1 MSDSEKALEGSRAP
15 LEFEGRVALITGA
28 TSGIGA
34 ATAKRISELGGNVLL
49 TGRRRVEGERL
60 VREMNRNPGKVVF
73 CAADLSDSRAVKTV
87 VPAVLD
93 AFGRLDFAFNN
104 AGISGAKGSIVEQSE
119 REYDL
124 VFDINVK
131 AMFLL
136 LQDELRQMVAQGFGG
151 SIVNTSSVGGTLAA
165 PGAAPYIASKHAVLG
180 LTRSA
185 AVEYGRHGIRVN
197 AVSPGA
203 IRTELLLNV
212 FGSQEALDQLG
223 SSHPLSRI
231 GLPEEVAE
239 TVVWLFSENSSY
251 LSGQSIVLDG
261 GLSAQRPGVGP
272 GRTTSSLHPGIEPAQ
287 PGPYNRT
294 QFPH

>member
-1 MSDSEKALEGSRAP
+1 MSDSKEALEGSGARR
-15 LEFEGRVALITGA
+15 EFEGKVALITGA

-34 ATAKRISELGGNVLL
+34 ATARRISELGGNVLL
-49 TGRRRVEGERL
+49 TGRRRMEGTRL
-60 VREMNRNPGKVVF
+60 VRELNRNPGKVVF
-73 CAADLSDSRAVKTV
+73 FAADLSDSREVKRI

-104 AGISGAKGSIVEQSE
+104 AGISGAKGSIVEQTE

-124 VFDINVK
+124 VFGINVK

-165 PGAAPYIASKHAVLG
+165 PGAAPYVASKHAVLG
-180 LTRSA
+180 LTKSA

-212 FGSQEALDQLG
+212 FGSQQALDRLG
-223 SSHPLSRI
+223 SAHPLSRI

-261 GLSAQRPGVGP
+261 GLTAQRPGFAPNG
-272 GRTTSSLHPGIEPAQ
+272 TTEQVQNEKRYERQETI
-287 PGPYNRT
+287 
-294 QFPH
+294 

>member
-1 MSDSEKALEGSRAP
+1 MSDLKHAHQSSREHW
-15 LEFEGRVALITGA
+15 EFEGTVALVTGA

-60 VREMNRNPGKVVF
+60 VREMNGNPGKVVF
-73 CAADLSDSRAVKTV
+73 FAADLRDSREVKTI

-104 AGISGAKGSIVEQSE
+104 AGVSGAKRSIVEQTE

-165 PGAAPYIASKHAVLG
+165 PGAARMSLANMLFSALLSRRPSNTVAAAFAS
-180 LTRSA
+180 TRSA
-185 AVEYGRHGIRVN
+185 
-197 AVSPGA
+197 
-203 IRTELLLNV
+203 
-212 FGSQEALDQLG
+212 QEQ
-223 SSHPLSRI
+223 
-231 GLPEEVAE
+231 
-239 TVVWLFSENSSY
+239 
-251 LSGQSIVLDG
+251 
-261 GLSAQRPGVGP
+261 
-272 GRTTSSLHPGIEPAQ
+272 
-287 PGPYNRT
+287 
-294 QFPH
+294 

>member
-1 MSDSEKALEGSRAP
+1 M
-15 LEFEGRVALITGA
+15 
-28 TSGIGA
+28 
-34 ATAKRISELGGNVLL
+34 
-49 TGRRRVEGERL
+49 EGERL

-73 CAADLSDSRAVKTV
+73 FAADLSDSREVKSI

-104 AGISGAKGSIVEQSE
+104 AGISGSKTVDSRTEE

-165 PGAAPYIASKHAVLG
+165 PGAAPYVASKHAVLG
-180 LTRSA
+180 LTKSA
-185 AVEYGRHGIRVN
+185 AVEYGRDGIRVN

-212 FGSQEALDQLG
+212 FGSQEALDRLG

-272 GRTTSSLHPGIEPAQ
+272 GRTTQQRIAERPHSIEFENFTP
-287 PGPYNRT
+287 N
-294 QFPH
+294 

>member
-1 MSDSEKALEGSRAP
+1 MSDSKEALEGSRARW
-15 LEFEGRVALITGA
+15 EFEGRVALVTGA

-49 TGRRRVEGERL
+49 TGRRRMEGERL

-73 CAADLSDSRAVKTV
+73 FAADLSDSREVKTI

-104 AGISGAKGSIVEQSE
+104 AGISGAKRSIVEQSE
-119 REYDL
+119 REYDR

-165 PGAAPYIASKHAVLG
+165 PGAAPYVASKHAVLG
-180 LTRSA
+180 LTKSA
-185 AVEYGRHGIRVN
+185 AVEYGRCGIRVN

-212 FGSQEALDQLG
+212 FGSQEALDRLG

-272 GRTTSSLHPGIEPAQ
+272 GRTTQQKIAEEPHSIEFENVAP
-287 PGPYNRT
+287 N
-294 QFPH
+294 

>member
-1 MSDSEKALEGSRAP
+1 
-15 LEFEGRVALITGA
+15 
-28 TSGIGA
+28 
-34 ATAKRISELGGNVLL
+34 
-49 TGRRRVEGERL
+49 
-60 VREMNRNPGKVVF
+60 MNRNPGKVMF
-73 CAADLSDSRAVKTV
+73 FAADLSDSREVKSI

-124 VFDINVK
+124 VFGINVK

-165 PGAAPYIASKHAVLG
+165 PGAAPYVASKHAVLG
-180 LTRSA
+180 LTKSA
-185 AVEYGRHGIRVN
+185 AVEYGRDGIRVN

-212 FGSQEALDQLG
+212 FGSQEALDRLG

-272 GRTTSSLHPGIEPAQ
+272 SGTTQQRIAERPDSIEFENFTP
-287 PGPYNRT
+287 N
-294 QFPH
+294 